1 MRTITI
7 TLAILACSGIWHNLF
22 GQISGVPPKGPVS
35 LAMGGVSSATAN
47 EWSVFNNPA
56 GLIANSGISGIISYQ
71 TIFNFAPFNTLAAG
85 INAETLWGNAA
96 FGVYRFGDEL
106 FSNQMASLG
115 FARKI
120 GIMSLGA
127 KANLLQYHIDG
138 FGKRSVFVAEMGA
151 LAEFSPQLN
160 FGVHVYNFT
169 QSVIAPESQERVPTL
184 IRLSLNYHP
193 DESLDI
199 FIEGEKD
206 VENTPDFR
214 LGLAYSIM
222 ENLWLRTGF
231 STLTNR
237 HSFGAGF
244 KFRKFTIDYAIRSN
258 KSTGATH
265 NFGLTYQIKD

>member
-1 MRTITI
+1 MHKTTLTIL
-7 TLAILACSGIWHNLF
+7 TLLGIYTNLF

-47 EWSVFNNPA
+47 EWSIFNNPA
-56 GLIANSGISGIISYQ
+56 GLIANKGIIGAISYQ
-71 TIFNFAPFNTLAAG
+71 TILNFAPFNTVLAG
-85 INAETLWGNAA
+85 INAETSWGNAA
-96 FGVYRFGDEL
+96 IGVYRFGDEL

-127 KANLLQYHIDG
+127 KANLLQYNIDG
-138 FGKRSVFVAEMGA
+138 FGKRSIFVAEIGA
-151 LAEFSPQLN
+151 LAELSPQLN

-193 DESLDI
+193 DESLMI

-206 VENTPDFR
+206 VEYNPDLR
-214 LGLAYSIM
+214 LGLSYSIM
-222 ENLWLRTGF
+222 ENFWLRTGF

-244 KFRKFTIDYAIRSN
+244 KLRKFTIDYAIRSN
-258 KSTGATH
+258 RSTGATH
-265 NFGLTYQIKD
+265 NFGLAYQIKN

>member
-1 MRTITI
+1 MRRL
-7 TLAILACSGIWHNLF
+7 TLTLLLVFSIWSGLLA
-22 GQISGVPPKGPVS
+22 QISGVPPKGPIS
-35 LAMGGVSSATAN
+35 LAMGGVSAATAN

-56 GLIANSGISGIISYQ
+56 GLVVNQGISALVSYQ
-71 TIFNFAPFNTLAAG
+71 TIFNFAPFNTVVAAV
-85 INAETLWGNAA
+85 NSETPWGNAA

-115 FARKI
+115 FARRI

-127 KANLLQYHIDG
+127 KANVLQYNIDG

-151 LAEFSPQLN
+151 LAQFTQELN

-169 QSVIAPESQERVPTL
+169 QAVIAIESQEKVPTL
-184 IRLSLNYHP
+184 IRLSLNYRP
-193 DESLDI
+193 EEYLNLY
-199 FIEGEKD
+199 IEGEKN
-206 VENTPDFR
+206 VEDDPDLR
-214 LGLAYSIM
+214 LGLAYSII

-231 STLTNR
+231 STQTNR

-244 KFRKFTIDYAIRSN
+244 KFNRFTIDYAVRSN
-258 KSTGATH
+258 RSTGATH

>member
-1 MRTITI
+1 MRNVALSVIFFLGI
-7 TLAILACSGIWHNLF
+7 CSSVYS
-22 GQISGVPPKGPVS
+22 QISGVPPKGPVS
-35 LAMGGVSSATAN
+35 IGMGGVSSATAN
-47 EWSVFNNPA
+47 EWSIFNNPA
-56 GLIANSGISGIISYQ
+56 GLIANNGISGVISYQ
-71 TIFNFAPFNTLAAG
+71 TIFNFAPFNTVVAG
-85 INAETLWGNAA
+85 VNTETPWGNAA

-115 FARKI
+115 FAKQI

-127 KANLLQYHIDG
+127 KANILQYNIDG

-169 QSVIAPESQERVPTL
+169 QSVIAEESQEKVPTL
-184 IRLSLNYHP
+184 IRLALNYHP
-193 DESLDI
+193 DEFLNI
-199 FIEGEKD
+199 YIEGEKN
-206 VENTPDFR
+206 VEDDPDFR
-214 LGLAYSIM
+214 LGVDYSII

-244 KFRKFTIDYAIRSN
+244 SFRKFTLDYAVRSN
-258 KSTGATH
+258 RGTGATH